1 MKKADVIVI
10 GAGAAGLMAAY
21 TLSKAAKKVIV
32 LEARNRTGGRIHTL
46 KNESFFA
53 HAELG
58 AEFIHGNLPVTM
70 KLLHEA
76 GIEYI
81 SSDGE
86 MWHYNEGKLS
96 KSDWQMEDWDELMK
110 ALSDLKEDISIG
122 DFLMEHFADD
132 KYSQLRTSVTRF
144 VSGYDTAD
152 PFKAS
157 AFALRAEW
165 QGEDDEQQY
174 RVVGGYG
181 KLISFLEKQA
191 RADGARLFLG
201 SIVKRIE
208 WGDEGVKIILKNDA
222 FYTADKLIVALPLGV
237 LKADEHNQAAVT
249 FKPPIA
255 DYHTA
260 IGQIGFGSIVKLL
273 LEFRDPFWE
282 KDDKAHLG
290 FVLSS
295 EEIPTWWTQY
305 PTHSNVITG
314 WLGGLPAERKKALR
328 DKELLNTGIRSLA
341 NIFNKKVEDLK
352 NDLLTWKVVNWTV
365 DPFTLGSY
373 AYDTV
378 DSHAARK
385 VLSEPINNTIY
396 FAGEYLYE
404 GPAMGTV
411 EAALS
416 SGLEVAKKLL
426 D

>member
-21 TLSKAAKKVIV
+21 TLSKAGRKVIV

-46 KNESFFA
+46 KNESFFS

-58 AEFIHGNLPVTM
+58 AEFVHGNLPITM
-70 KLLHEA
+70 GLLHEA
-76 GIEYI
+76 GIEYV
-81 SSDGE
+81 STDGE
-86 MWHYNEGKLS
+86 MWQYQDDKLS
-96 KSDWQMEDWDELMK
+96 KSAWGMDNWDELMK
-110 ALSDLKEDISIG
+110 ALSKLKEDVSIG

-132 KYSQLRTSVTRF
+132 EYSQLRTSVTRF

-174 RVVGGYG
+174 RIVGGYG
-181 KLISFLEKQA
+181 KLVSFLEKQSKA
-191 RADGARLFLG
+191 NGAQLFLG
-201 SIVKRIE
+201 SVVKKIE
-208 WGDEGVKIILKNDA
+208 WGNEGGKVILKNEISYA
-222 FYTADKLIVALPLGV
+222 ADKLIVALPLGV
-237 LKADEHNQAAVT
+237 LKADGHNQAAIT
-249 FKPPIA
+249 FDPSTA
-255 DYHTA
+255 SYATA
-260 IGQIGFGSIVKLL
+260 ISQMGFGSIVKLL
-273 LEFRDPFWE
+273 LEFKNAFWE
-282 KDDKAHLG
+282 REDRAHLG
-290 FVLSS
+290 FVLSG

-305 PTHSNVITG
+305 PTHSNVLTG
-314 WLGGLPAERKKALR
+314 WLGGIPAERKKALR

-341 NIFNKKVEDLK
+341 NIFNKKVEELK
-352 NDLLTWKVVNWTV
+352 NDLITWKVVNWTV

-416 SGLEVAKKLL
+416 SGLEVAKKIL
-426 D
+426 